1 MREKMAMWYT
11 EGTWKDMQPRK
22 YTEKELFERV
32 KGYTKKKRKVCFKTT
47 RGRLKRLC
55 KQREKMKTTKAMHKE
70 NWGWEKKAFIWMER
84 EQKYPT

>member
-32 KGYTKKKRKVCFKTT
+32 EGYTKKNAKYA
-47 RGRLKRLC
+47 LKR
-55 KQREKMKTTKAMHKE
+55 QEDV
-70 NWGWEKKAFIWMER
+70 
-84 EQKYPT
+84 